1 MVEPGRDRIGKLSAF
16 DHETHFRVEMNRAR
30 VQIEGSDEDMGAI
43 DRESFGMK
51 AGGRAPA
58 FVPLLL
64 VLRVSIFPGIVR
76 LELVDSR
83 AAAKQGFAALGVTGM
98 HCTDVGARQRVGKN
112 T

>member
-1 MVEPGRDRIGKLSAF
+1 MVQPGRDGIGKSSAF

-58 FVPLLL
+58 FVSLFL
-64 VLRVSIFPGIVR
+64 VLRASIFPAIVR

-83 AAAKQGFAALGVTGM
+83 AAAKQSLAALGVTSM
-98 HCTDVGARQRVGKN
+98 HRTDVGGRQ
-112 T
+112 